1 MNLKITWQSWVV
13 TLGLLA
19 VVVATLLP
27 LLRVQGDTFRY
38 VYAAGA
44 LAMLIGRFASR
55 PPQGVSLRLRRML
68 RMETWTAVIF
78 AVGAVFVWL
87 PQSGSR
93 DWIAFTLAGGI
104 LLVYTSVMIPRLAK
118 KEGGQDSQDQK

>member
-1 MNLKITWQSWVV
+1 METKITWQSWLV

-19 VVVATLLP
+19 VVAATLLP
-27 LLRVQGDTFRY
+27 LLRVTGDTFRY
-38 VYAAGA
+38 LYAGGA
-44 LAMLIGRFASR
+44 LAMLIGRFAAR
-55 PPQGVSLRLRRML
+55 PPHGVSLRLKRML

-87 PQSGSR
+87 PAAGNR

-118 KEGGQDSQDQK
+118 KETGGDQ